1 MSFIS
6 SVQKFFNSLFTDQS
20 PPISFEEATKIVSD
34 HNCEFSLQFE
44 LTNSKRGLLLLLNGK
59 ILKIFSKE
67 GVTRKDLIYYLENF
81 TFGRRIVV
89 NRLIQ

>member
-6 SVQKFFNSLFTDQS
+6 SVQKFFNSIFTNQS
-20 PPISFEEATKIVSD
+20 PPISFKEATKIVAN

-44 LTNSKRGLLLLLNGK
+44 LTDSKRGLLLMLNGK

-67 GVTRKDLIYYLENF
+67 GVTRKDLIYYLEHY
-81 TFGRRIVV
+81 TFGHRVV
-89 NRLIQ
+89 VDRLIQ